1 MVECGLTAALG
12 SLAAG
17 RSGENLAVYCSLLDA
32 TNLNR
37 AAMLGEREEE
47 KNFLLF
53 LLAVESSPIR
63 LR

>member
-12 SLAAG
+12 SLVVG

-32 TNLNR
+32 TNLNLNR

-47 KNFLLF
+47 KTFF
-53 LLAVESSPIR
+53 YFY
-63 LR
+63 